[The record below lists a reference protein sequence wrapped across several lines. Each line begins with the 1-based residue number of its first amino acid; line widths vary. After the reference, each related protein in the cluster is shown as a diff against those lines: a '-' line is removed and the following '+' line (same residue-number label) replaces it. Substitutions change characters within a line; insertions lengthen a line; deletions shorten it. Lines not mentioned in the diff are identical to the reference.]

1 MSEGAPLRPRFFS
14 RQDAFRRWL
23 EKHHGAARE
32 LWIGFYKVHTGIKGL
47 TYAQAVEEA
56 LCFGW
61 IDGLVRR
68 FDDDAFMQRFTPRKA
83 KSTWSEIN
91 IRKIEALT
99 KAGRMA
105 APGLAAF
112 NTRDPAR
119 TGLYSF
125 ENRDPQFDAPTAKR
139 FRAKKK
145 AWDFFAAQPP
155 GYRRT
160 ATHWIMSAKRA
171 ETRERRLARLIED
184 SADARRLDLFSG
196 EKAPPKD

>member
-1 MSEGAPLRPRFFS
+1 VTAVKPRFFAT
-14 RQDAFRRWL
+14 QDAFRRWL
-23 EKHHGAARE
+23 EKSHGRSKE
-32 LWIGFYKVHTGIKGL
+32 LWIGFYKVRSGKKGL

-68 FDDDAFMQRFTPRKA
+68 FDEAAFMQRFTPRKA
-83 KSTWSEIN
+83 KSTWSAVN

-99 KAGRMA
+99 RAGRLA

-112 NTRDPAR
+112 NARDPAR

-125 ENRDPQFDAPTAKR
+125 ENRNPQFDAATAKR
-139 FRAKKK
+139 FRARKK
-145 AWDFFAAQPP
+145 AWGFFEAQPP

-160 ATHWIMSAKRA
+160 ATHWVMSAKRE

-184 SADARRLDLFSG
+184 SASARRLDLFSG
-196 EKAPPKD
+196 EKAPAKG